1 MKTTFPFPFFPG
13 VKREVKKMADYNG
26 INVWL
31 PAEIVSE
38 IMLHNK
44 DEENLI
50 ETLARMLQVT
60 LKRETNQPKKKAIKY
75 DVSGLE
81 IGEIIIFPWRKNEDG
96 VNIDSRSIYNSVANQ
111 SKKTGRKFRCEP
123 KPMGVKVTRLE

>member
-1 MKTTFPFPFFPG
+1 
-13 VKREVKKMADYNG
+13 MADYNG